1 MDTNVLLK
9 NAPTYN
15 NYACLIF
22 SIKRP
27 MNEFWDGVKAQ
38 TEASGM
44 AHLTASDRMFSELQK
59 ILDLAETFR
68 EKRRMKEEA
77 VRY

>member
-1 MDTNVLLK
+1 
-9 NAPTYN
+9 
-15 NYACLIF
+15 
-22 SIKRP
+22 

-44 AHLTASDRMFSELQK
+44 AHLTASDRMLSELQK

-68 EKRRMKEEA
+68 EKRRLKEEA